1 MWIGLCFFD
10 VFEPLDSKNAFF
22 LGKKVDPEFP
32 NVDHIVSFNVFEDV
46 DSKNAFFLGK
56 KVDPDFPNVDPE
68 FPNVDRTV
76 FFRCF

>member
-1 MWIGLCFFD
+1 MWIQNSQMWIGLCFFD

-22 LGKKVDPEFP
+22 LGKNVDPE
-32 NVDHIVSFNVFEDV
+32 
-46 DSKNAFFLGK
+46 
-56 KVDPDFPNVDPE
+56 FPNVDPE